1 MAFVQGYTVFM
12 PGKWDV
18 PNFLFSYAMLG
29 IVPALFIGWKFIHK
43 TPVRRLFPTRVAAV
57 LTLCDSGIR

>member
-1 MAFVQGYTVFM
+1 
-12 PGKWDV
+12 
-18 PNFLFSYAMLG
+18 MLG